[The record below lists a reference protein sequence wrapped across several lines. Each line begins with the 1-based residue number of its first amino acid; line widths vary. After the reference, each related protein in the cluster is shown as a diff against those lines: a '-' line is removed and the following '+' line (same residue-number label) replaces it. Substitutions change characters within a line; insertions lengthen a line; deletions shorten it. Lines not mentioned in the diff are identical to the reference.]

1 MKNKVRQALKQ
12 RRDAISAREE
22 KSHEICRRFLSSSL
36 YRNAETIM
44 VYKEIKSEVQTGKLI
59 ETMLQNKKRVF
70 LPVTVGDCIEIC
82 EILPQD
88 SYLNGNFNVPEPVNR
103 RPFPIEKLDLIIVP
117 ALAYDRRF
125 YRMGYGKGY
134 YDRFLAHK
142 KKKTI
147 TVGFCY
153 DSLLVDELPTER
165 FDRKVD
171 AVITEKGVL
180 YETQCDPD

>member
-1 MKNKVRQALKQ
+1 MKNKVRETLKQ
-12 RRDAISAREE
+12 RREAILAREE
-22 KSHEICRRFLSSSL
+22 KSREICRLFLSSSL
-36 YRNAETIM
+36 YQNAETIM
-44 VYKEIKSEVQTGKLI
+44 VYKEIKSEVQTGNLI
-59 ETMLQNKKRVF
+59 ETMLQDKKRVF
-70 LPVTVGDCIEIC
+70 LPVTVGDFIEIC

-88 SYLNGNFNVPEPVNR
+88 RFVKGNFNVPEPAVR
-103 RPFPIEKLDLIIVP
+103 RPFPLKGLDVIIVP

-134 YDRFLAHK
+134 YDRFLAQK
-142 KKKTI
+142 EKKTM

-153 DSLLVDELPTER
+153 DSLLADELPTDV

-180 YETQCDPD
+180 YEKQSN